1 MGEPDLKRK
10 PVIAALVAMSFSCAT
25 LAAEPECP
33 APRTQPADAA
43 QVTARAIE
51 WALAQE
57 SSALR
62 VGTPLPAKLQAI
74 AKGNGVKLP
83 QNIRLVVVDEIPLPK
98 EQPLAGAAAQLGL
111 ASSWAAGL
119 TLGYAVI
126 VAKGYEADARILS
139 HELRHVAQ
147 YEACGGIPG
156 FLRVHLADM
165 LERGY
170 QDSPFELDARAHE
183 RH

>member
-1 MGEPDLKRK
+1 MKLK
-10 PVIAALVAMSFSCAT
+10 PVFAALVAVLVSSAT
-25 LAAEPECP
+25 LAAELQCP
-33 APRTQPADAA
+33 APRAQPAESA

-51 WALAQE
+51 WAQGEE
-57 SSALR
+57 SAALR
-62 VGTPLPAKLQAI
+62 AGKPLPAQLQAI

-83 QNIRLVVVDEIPLPK
+83 QNIRLVVVDEIPLPR
-98 EQPLAGAAAQLGL
+98 EQPLAGAAARLGL

-119 TLGYAVI
+119 TLGYAVF
-126 VAKGYEADARILS
+126 VARGYEADPRILS

-147 YEACGGIPG
+147 YEACGGIPR
-156 FLRVHLADM
+156 FLGVHLADM

-170 QDSPFELDARAHE
+170 QDSRFEVDARAHE

>member
-1 MGEPDLKRK
+1 MKLK
-10 PVIAALVAMSFSCAT
+10 PVLAALAAMSLPCAP

-33 APRTQPADAA
+33 APRAQSAEYA

-51 WALAQE
+51 WARDQA
-57 SSALR
+57 SAALR
-62 VGTPLPAKLQAI
+62 TGKPLPAELQAI

-83 QNIRLVVVDEIPLPK
+83 QNIRLVVVDEIPLPR
-98 EQPLAGAAAQLGL
+98 EQPLAGAAARLGL

-126 VAKGYEADARILS
+126 VARGYEADARILS

-147 YEACGGIPG
+147 YETCGGIAR
-156 FLRVHLADM
+156 FLGVHLADM

-170 QDSPFELDARAHE
+170 QDSRFEVDARAHE
-183 RH
+183 HH

>member
-1 MGEPDLKRK
+1 MKLK
-10 PVIAALVAMSFSCAT
+10 PVFAALVAMSFSCAT
-25 LAAEPECP
+25 VAAEPGCP
-33 APRTQPADAA
+33 APGAQPPEAA

-51 WALAQE
+51 WAQAQE
-57 SSALR
+57 AAALR
-62 VGTPLPAKLQAI
+62 AGKPLPASLQAI

-83 QNIRLVVVDEIPLPK
+83 QNIRLLVVDEIPLPR
-98 EQPLAGAAAQLGL
+98 EQPLAGAAAKLGL

-147 YEACGGIPG
+147 YEACGGLPR

-170 QDSPFELDARAHE
+170 QDSRFEVDARAHE

>member
-1 MGEPDLKRK
+1 LKLK
-10 PVIAALVAMSFSCAT
+10 PVFAALVAMSSCAG
-25 LAAEPECP
+25 LAAAPQCP
-33 APRTQPADAA
+33 APRAQPTVEAA

-51 WALAQE
+51 WAQAQE
-57 SSALR
+57 SAAL
-62 VGTPLPAKLQAI
+62 GKGIPLPARLQAI
-74 AKGNGVKLP
+74 ARGNGVKLP
-83 QNIRLVVVDEIPLPK
+83 QNIRLVVVDEIPLP
-98 EQPLAGAAAQLGL
+98 EEPPLAGAAARLGL

-126 VAKGYEADARILS
+126 VVKGYEADPRILS

-156 FLRVHLADM
+156 FLGVHLADM

-170 QDSPFELDARAHE
+170 HDSRFEVDARAHE
-183 RH
+183 RR

>member
-1 MGEPDLKRK
+1 LKLM
-10 PVIAALVAMSFSCAT
+10 PVLFAAALAMPVYAAG
-25 LAAEPECP
+25 LAGAPWCP
-33 APRTQPADAA
+33 APAEPSPESA

-51 WALAQE
+51 WAQGQE
-57 SSALR
+57 ATALR
-62 VGTPLPAKLQAI
+62 SGQPLPAALLAV
-74 AKGNGVKLP
+74 AKDNGVKMP

-98 EQPLAGAAAQLGL
+98 EQPLAGAAARLGL

-126 VAKGYEADARILS
+126 VAKGYEADPRILS

-170 QDSPFELDARAHE
+170 QDSRFEIDARAHE

>member
-1 MGEPDLKRK
+1 LKLK
-10 PVIAALVAMSFSCAT
+10 PVLAAFFAVSFSCAA
-25 LAAEPECP
+25 LAAEPLCT
-33 APRTQPADAA
+33 APGAQPAESA

-51 WALAQE
+51 WAQAQA
-57 SSALR
+57 SAALQT
-62 VGTPLPAKLQAI
+62 GKPLPANLQAI

-98 EQPLAGAAAQLGL
+98 EQPLAGAAAKLGL

-126 VAKGYEADARILS
+126 VAKGYESDPRILS

-156 FLRVHLADM
+156 FLGVHLADM

-170 QDSPFELDARAHE
+170 QDSRFEVDARAHE

>member
-1 MGEPDLKRK
+1 MKRK
-10 PVIAALVAMSFSCAT
+10 PVFAALVAISLSCAA
-25 LAAEPECP
+25 LAAEPQCP
-33 APRTQPADAA
+33 APRAQPADSA

-51 WALAQE
+51 WAQAQE

-62 VGTPLPAKLQAI
+62 MGTPLPAGLQAI

-98 EQPLAGAAAQLGL
+98 EQPLAGAAAKLGL

-165 LERGY
+165 LEHGY
-170 QDSPFELDARAHE
+170 KDSRFERDARAHE

>member
-1 MGEPDLKRK
+1 MKLK
-10 PVIAALVAMSFSCAT
+10 PVLAALAAMSFPCAT
-25 LAAEPECP
+25 LAATPDCP
-33 APRTQPADAA
+33 APRVQPPESA

-51 WALAQE
+51 WAQAQA

-62 VGTPLPAKLQAI
+62 MGAPLPAKLQAL

-83 QNIRLVVVDEIPLPK
+83 QNIRLLVVDEIPLPK

-165 LERGY
+165 LEHGY
-170 QDSPFELDARAHE
+170 QDSRFEIDARGHE
-183 RH
+183 RR

>member
-1 MGEPDLKRK
+1 MKLEP
-10 PVIAALVAMSFSCAT
+10 VFAALVAASFSCVT
-25 LAAEPECP
+25 LAAAPECP
-33 APRTQPADAA
+33 APRAQQAESA

-51 WALAQE
+51 WARAQE
-57 SSALR
+57 AAALR
-62 VGTPLPAKLQAI
+62 AGQPLPERLQAI
-74 AKGNGVKLP
+74 ARGNGVKLP
-83 QNIRLVVVDEIPLPK
+83 QNIRLLVVDEIPLPK
-98 EQPLAGAAAQLGL
+98 EQPLAGAAAKLGL

-126 VAKGYEADARILS
+126 VARGYEADARILS

-147 YEACGGIPG
+147 YEACGGLPR
-156 FLRVHLADM
+156 FLGVHLSDM

-170 QDSPFELDARAHE
+170 RDSRFEVDARAHE